1 MPLKLCATLGTLC
14 HCPEELVPVSSPLT
28 INPKKPML
36 LQPPA
41 KLAYSL
47 RQLKMSHE
55 TLIQQLGFGGVQE
68 LGDLKTKM
76 GGILSV
82 ALVFELLVLE
92 PIHYST
98 KV

>member
-1 MPLKLCATLGTLC
+1 MA
-14 HCPEELVPVSSPLT
+14 
-28 INPKKPML
+28 
-36 LQPPA
+36 
-41 KLAYSL
+41 
-47 RQLKMSHE
+47 HE